1 MSKNKVGIAFIF
13 IGVLIITTALFLR
26 IKGNIREQSLI
37 QEFNQQLKE
46 IDSKIS
52 DNKSV
57 NKNRNNTNLDSIIG
71 ILSIPKIDCKVPVCE
86 GIDKDTLK
94 YSVGHFKDTPLPGS
108 KGNCCI
114 AGHRSYT
121 YNEFFNRLDEL
132 KEGDEIYIQNK
143 KGKYKY
149 IVYKKQ
155 VVEPTEVSVLN
166 NTKDGEIT
174 LVTCTPIRVASHRLI
189 IKGKLISC

>member
-1 MSKNKVGIAFIF
+1 MKKNKVSIALIF

-26 IKGNIREQSLI
+26 IKSNMKEQSLI
-37 QEFNQQLKE
+37 KEFNQQLKD
-46 IDSKIS
+46 IDSKIN
-52 DNKSV
+52 DNKDE
-57 NKNRNNTNLDSIIG
+57 RNTNLDSTIG
-71 ILSIPKIDCKVPVCE
+71 ILSIPKIDCKVPICE
-86 GIDKDTLK
+86 GIDKNTLK
-94 YSVGHFKDTPLPGS
+94 YSVGHFKDTPLPGD

-132 KEGDEIYIQNK
+132 KENDEIYIQNK

-149 IVYKKQ
+149 IVYKKM
-155 VVEPTEVSVLN
+155 VVKPTEVSVLN
-166 NTKDGEIT
+166 NTKEGEIT

-189 IKGKLISC
+189 IKGKLISH